1 MENGINKISAYG
13 DSILKGAV
21 TGTGSGHLFDI
32 IEDSSLV
39 LASKSMGFEL
49 NNNSVFGSVVSKTQR
64 RLNRDLEKG
73 IECDLAI
80 IESGGN
86 DCDYDWAFVSGT
98 DPKDFGT
105 LAPRTTLAEFI
116 RMIDEMVKSVRAA
129 RITPLIMTMPPLVG
143 DWWFDHICEGHD
155 KENILKF
162 VEGSPYRLYQN
173 HELYANALFEYAL
186 KNGVQVID
194 MRQAMLAAPNYRN
207 LMCKDGIHPNEE
219 GYKYMAKIWEEK
231 LPDVKKEF

>member
-32 IEDSSLV
+32 IENSSLV
-39 LASKSMGFEL
+39 LASKAMGFEL
-49 NNNSVFGSVVSKTQR
+49 NNNSVFGSVVSKTLR

-86 DCDYDWAFVSGT
+86 DCDYDWAVVSDT
-98 DPKDFGT
+98 APENFSEIK
-105 LAPRTTLAEFI
+105 PRTCLDEFI
-116 RMIDEMVKSVRAA
+116 NMIDQMVQTVRAHK
-129 RITPLIMTMPPLVG
+129 ITPLIMTMPPLVG
-143 DWWFDHICEGHD
+143 DWWFDHIIEGHN

-162 VEGSPYRLYQN
+162 VDNSPYKLYQQ
-173 HELYANALFEYAL
+173 HELYSICLFEYAL
-186 KNGVQVID
+186 KNNVQIID
-194 MRQAMLAAPNYRN
+194 MRKAMLSAFNYRN
-207 LMCKDGIHPNEE
+207 FMCKDGIHPNEE
-219 GYKYMAKIWEEK
+219 GYKYMAEIWEKE
-231 LPDVKKEF
+231 LPLIKKEF

>member
-116 RMIDEMVKSVRAA
+116 ISTVPCLYSPSSCQDIQLCQPHALS
-129 RITPLIMTMPPLVG
+129 LI
-143 DWWFDHICEGHD
+143 
-155 KENILKF
+155 
-162 VEGSPYRLYQN
+162 
-173 HELYANALFEYAL
+173 
-186 KNGVQVID
+186 VI
-194 MRQAMLAAPNYRN
+194 
-207 LMCKDGIHPNEE
+207 
-219 GYKYMAKIWEEK
+219 
-231 LPDVKKEF
+231 